1 MSLAVT
7 SSTQPVP
14 AAACHVGRRFRL
26 QAYITNPVE
35 CDTND
40 QGNLVE
46 SQFQPDRKRTCQ
58 RVRRWLRF
66 GYWVEVY
73 DCESLELVAGPFDP
87 DQPEPSY
94 IV

>member
-1 MSLAVT
+1 MS
-7 SSTQPVP
+7 Q
-14 AAACHVGRRFRL
+14 AAAASKPVEAAGQPARRFRL
-26 QAYITNPVE
+26 QAYVTNPVE

-46 SQFQPDRKRTCQ
+46 SQFQPDRRRTCQ

-66 GYWVEVY
+66 GYWVEVF
-73 DCESLELVAGPFDP
+73 DNESHELVAGPFDP
-87 DQPEPSY
+87 EQAAPSY